1 MKNDDPST
9 FTSAADVVCE
19 LTRLG
24 TTRQIAELDRYGIV
38 AQDPFGVAVRELRAL
53 SKSIGR
59 HHELSLELWD
69 TSRYEARMLAA
80 MVGEPDR
87 VTLSQM
93 DSWSAEFDSWAIV
106 DNVCI
111 HLFDR
116 TKHAWKKAEQWSTA
130 QLEYRK
136 RAGFALLW
144 AMSVHDKAAGDA
156 PFLNCLEWIEIGA
169 DDDRT
174 YVKKAV
180 NMALRAI
187 GKRNKALNAAAIRT
201 AKRLAA
207 REAKAPSWIGGHAL
221 RELESD
227 AVRKRL

>member
-1 MKNDDPST
+1 MKKDESST
-9 FTSAADVVCE
+9 FSGAADVVRE

-24 TTRQIAELDRYGIV
+24 TQKQVAELARYGIT
-38 AQDPFGVAVRELRAL
+38 AHEPFGVSVRELRVLAKAIGHDHDLAL
-53 SKSIGR
+53 D
-59 HHELSLELWD
+59 LWE
-69 TSRYEARMLAA
+69 TGRYEARMLAS
-80 MVGEPDR
+80 MVDEPDK

-93 DSWSAEFDSWAIV
+93 NAWSAEFDSWAIV
-106 DNVCI
+106 DTVCFQ
-111 HLFDR
+111 LFDR
-116 TKHAWKKAEQWSTA
+116 TPHAWKKAEQWSKA
-130 QLEYRK
+130 KLEFRK

-156 PFLNCLEWIEIGA
+156 PFLKCLEWIEAGA
-169 DDDRT
+169 DDDRP

-207 REAKAPSWIGGHAL
+207 DEAKAPSWIGGHAL
-221 RELESD
+221 RELESA
-227 AVRKRL
+227 AVKKRL